1 MNLGYAILDKI
12 NWQIVERLIQ
22 LNDIFRIAWGNCL
35 AHNWP
40 TLCHI
45 QLTDWTTQYIGEISN

>member
-22 LNDIFRIAWGNCL
+22 LKDIFRIAWG
-35 AHNWP
+35 
-40 TLCHI
+40 
-45 QLTDWTTQYIGEISN
+45 

>member
-12 NWQIVERLIQ
+12 NWQIVERFIQ
-22 LNDIFRIAWGNCL
+22 LKDIFSIAWGNCL